1 MFNSRL
7 NLLVNSGKYFKIP
20 IIPIPLQPWHFALF
34 SPKGQT
40 EGCENMF
47 PIIKSTHME
56 NMRTEVRESR
66 EWGEFI
72 YIGTING
79 ILTWIYC
86 SCLHQ
91 IPRSNCSSSSQ
102 QQDNQHQSKSKMAIM
117 QTTYVF
123 VFGSGMFSAITDLQT
138 H

>member
-20 IIPIPLQPWHFALF
+20 IIRIPLQPWHFALF

-47 PIIKSTHME
+47 PITKSTHME

-66 EWGEFI
+66 E
-72 YIGTING
+72 
-79 ILTWIYC
+79 
-86 SCLHQ
+86 
-91 IPRSNCSSSSQ
+91 
-102 QQDNQHQSKSKMAIM
+102 
-117 QTTYVF
+117 
-123 VFGSGMFSAITDLQT
+123 
-138 H
+138 

>member
-1 MFNSRL
+1 MDTNLLLVLLTDSYHVMFNSRL

-47 PIIKSTHME
+47 PITKSTHME

-66 EWGEFI
+66 G
-72 YIGTING
+72 
-79 ILTWIYC
+79 
-86 SCLHQ
+86 
-91 IPRSNCSSSSQ
+91 
-102 QQDNQHQSKSKMAIM
+102 
-117 QTTYVF
+117 
-123 VFGSGMFSAITDLQT
+123 
-138 H
+138 